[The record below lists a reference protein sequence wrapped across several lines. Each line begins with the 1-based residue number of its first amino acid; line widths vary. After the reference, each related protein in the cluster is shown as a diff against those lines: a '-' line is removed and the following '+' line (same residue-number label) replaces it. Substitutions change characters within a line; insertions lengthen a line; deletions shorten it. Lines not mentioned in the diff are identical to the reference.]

1 MLPILVPLEIKT
13 DIKNC
18 SKLNYVLHFVELQ
31 DLRAERLA
39 SLCYRIVS
47 TMLFRNST
55 TVPLFLSRMRT
66 AQPCYD

>member
-1 MLPILVPLEIKT
+1 VPIEIKT
-13 DIKNC
+13 DIKNY

-31 DLRAERLA
+31 DLRAERLV

-47 TMLFRNST
+47 TMLFRKST

-66 AQPCYD
+66 AQSC